1 MKRSIRAIALLLALL
16 TALALAPAA
25 NAIAP
30 IHNVSG
36 EYLASRYY
44 DNLNKLTLT
53 GDTRTDILLVAL
65 SQYGYH
71 EGNSDADMGG
81 GNTEGTCNFV
91 EYNRLHGK
99 VDNGEGNGVSYG
111 YYWCCAFA
119 TWCVR
124 QAGVSKDICPTE
136 ISCRRLVSKLDAL
149 GLYHATGDDY

>member
-1 MKRSIRAIALLLALL
+1 MKKGYIKMLVILALL

-71 EGNSDADMGG
+71 VICRYENEIGAYDDEKYKESFSDFYAMLSDKLFD
-81 GNTEGTCNFV
+81 E
-91 EYNRLHGK
+91 K
-99 VDNGEGNGVSYG
+99 
-111 YYWCCAFA
+111 CA
-119 TWCVR
+119 TYEEKITVY
-124 QAGVSKDICPTE
+124 DIDRPM
-136 ISCRRLVSKLDAL
+136 ISEVKSNKL
-149 GLYHATGDDY
+149 Y